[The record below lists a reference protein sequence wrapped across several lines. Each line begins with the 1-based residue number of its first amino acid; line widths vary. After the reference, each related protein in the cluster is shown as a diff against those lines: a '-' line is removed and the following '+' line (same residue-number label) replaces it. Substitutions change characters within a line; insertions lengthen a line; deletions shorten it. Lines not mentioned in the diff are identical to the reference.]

1 MGPRR
6 GSAQVAPRA
15 RAATALGFA
24 RGTMMWWGVHYV
36 IYNLN
41 SDSPNQYAF
50 VTAFVPSPD
59 VLVRAE
65 GDHGE

>member
-1 MGPRR
+1 
-6 GSAQVAPRA
+6 
-15 RAATALGFA
+15 
-24 RGTMMWWGVHYV
+24 MWWGVHYM